1 MDIFKKYEPLI
12 HIFPTIQINLHQ
24 RSKIKDRV
32 TLHLFNSLHDVQSVT
47 KDTRLFLRFY
57 ADDFFVFMRIQLRL
71 IRTD

>member
-32 TLHLFNSLHDVQSVT
+32 TLHLFNSLHDVQSVS
-47 KDTRLFLRFY
+47 KDTRLFL
-57 ADDFFVFMRIQLRL
+57 
-71 IRTD
+71 